1 MEKHLAVC
9 PYCGAGCKLSLTV
22 KDGLVVDAQGE
33 NGITNEGELCLKGL
47 YGYDFVNDTKILT
60 PRIYHP
66 MIRRTKGAPLERVTW
81 DEALDFTA
89 SRLRAIIE
97 ESGPEAVMLT
107 GSSRGAGNEAN
118 FVMQKFT
125 RACLGTNN
133 IDNCARTCHAAS
145 VIGLMECVGSGAMSV
160 SIPTL
165 EETDCIL
172 LFGYNPAASHPIV
185 ARRIVRA
192 KERGAQLIVCD
203 PRVIESARIADV
215 YLPLRNG
222 SNLALVNALAYTVID
237 EDLAD
242 WDFIDEH
249 TEGFDAWWDVVQDY
263 APEDVEGVTGLDAE
277 LVRQAARRYAQA
289 PSAVLGWGMG
299 VTQQAQG
306 VQTVRAL
313 AALALVTGHIG
324 RPNSGLA
331 PVRGQN
337 NVQGSCDMG
346 MWPSLYPGYQR
357 VDDPAVRAKFAAAWG
372 VPEERLSL
380 KEGYKL
386 TRPSPCRGGRAHPR
400 VLQLRRRPAADRAGH
415 RADAA
420 HAGKPRPA
428 DQPGHLHDA
437 DHGAGRRGAA
447 RHLVGRARGRVH
459 RLRPHVPAHDGR
471 LDAQGRMS
479 PATGRSSPTCP
490 AAWAIPCTTRTRA
503 KYGTRCARCA
513 PSSPAPPT
521 RRWTGWAMRSGPFSP
536 MRPTTRRTT
545 ARPNCTHGGAFTTPD
560 GKGTPG
566 GGGMA
571 RRPRRQPDD
580 ALPAGAVHG
589 ARGGA
594 LLVPVD
600 DGQLQG
606 AGRAGR
612 RARLREHE
620 PGRRRRARHPAKRSL
635 VWVHSRRGKVL
646 ARAAVDERVNEGAV
660 YMTYQWWI
668 GKCNELTLH
677 ATDGESGTPEDKY
690 SACEVEAIADQAW
703 AERHLLER
711 YVALKEHLAKEAAA
725 QDAVDAEGAAD
736 AGAVVVA
743 AGAEGCDG
751 LGSSEVAGVGVGSV
765 AGSSLCGGKAE
776 AGSLG
781 AGAADGTPSAP
792 AAEESDGA
800 PSLRYQVGDEETLV

>member
-185 ARRIVRA
+185 ARRIVKA

-215 YLPLRNG
+215 YLPLKNG

-242 WDFIDEH
+242 WDFIDGH
-249 TEGFDAWWDVVQDY
+249 TEGFDAWWDVVQNY
-263 APEDVEGVTGLDAE
+263 APEDVEDVTGLDAE
-277 LVRQAARRYAQA
+277 LVPSRSEALRAGALGRAGMGHGRHAAGARRADRAGAGGACPGDWAHRPAEQRPGPRARAEQRAGKLRHGHVAQPVPGLPARGRPRRARQVRRRLGGSRRA
-289 PSAVLGWGMG
+289 PV
-299 VTQQAQG
+299 AQG
-306 VQTVRAL
+306 
-313 AALALVTGHIG
+313 
-324 RPNSGLA
+324 GLQA
-331 PVRGQN
+331 H
-337 NVQGSCDMG
+337 
-346 MWPSLYPGYQR
+346 
-357 VDDPAVRAKFAAAWG
+357 
-372 VPEERLSL
+372 
-380 KEGYKL
+380 
-386 TRPSPCRGGRAHPR
+386 RPSPCRGGRAHPR
-400 VLQLRRRPAADRAGH
+400 VRQLRRRPAADRAGH

-447 RHLVGRARGRVH
+447 RHLVGRARRRVH

-471 LDAQGRMS
+471 LAAEGRMPPRLADLRRPVQPPGLS
-479 PATGRSSPTCP
+479 HALRGHARNMGRG
-490 AAWAIPCTTRTRA
+490 ARA
-503 KYGTRCARCA
+503 VPPIRRRHLRQDGRC
-513 PSSPAPPT
+513 
-521 RRWTGWAMRSGPFSP
+521 WAMRSGPSSP
-536 MRPTTRRTT
+536 MRPTTRKTT
-545 ARPNCTHGGAFTTPD
+545 ARPNCTQVGRSPRPTGRHTWRRRNGAPPRNSRRSAILWCCARCARWGTT
-560 GKGTPG
+560 
-566 GGGMA
+566 
-571 RRPRRQPDD
+571 
-580 ALPAGAVHG
+580 
-589 ARGGA
+589 
-594 LLVPVD
+594 
-600 DGQLQG
+600 
-606 AGRAGR
+606 RAGR
-612 RARLREHE
+612 
-620 PGRRRRARHPAKRSL
+620 
-635 VWVHSRRGKVL
+635 
-646 ARAAVDERVNEGAV
+646 
-660 YMTYQWWI
+660 
-668 GKCNELTLH
+668 
-677 ATDGESGTPEDKY
+677 
-690 SACEVEAIADQAW
+690 
-703 AERHLLER
+703 
-711 YVALKEHLAKEAAA
+711 
-725 QDAVDAEGAAD
+725 
-736 AGAVVVA
+736 
-743 AGAEGCDG
+743 
-751 LGSSEVAGVGVGSV
+751 
-765 AGSSLCGGKAE
+765 
-776 AGSLG
+776 
-781 AGAADGTPSAP
+781 
-792 AAEESDGA
+792 
-800 PSLRYQVGDEETLV
+800 